1 MAAYLRSHVTP
12 GADASRHLKILRLG
26 HDPADSEVRDLQ
38 LPVLCQEQIHGLEVP
53 VDHLPVVK
61 KAECAGDG
69 HAPVQDL
76 PQLWAPAPLPPLCLL
91 SVVALKVTTG
101 HEFGDAHDRQARLE
115 ASANEHD
122 QVWVPHGRQEV
133 DLMHQLIRDLEN
145 AGILFV
151 GHAVLAIHV
160 RIGVDADFAKSGTF
174 YHHVRALPFRHV
186 EAAFQGLAQL
196 LLESKVPAGE
206 HPMTVTATAR
216 QLPAAQ
222 LASFFR
228 AVDRAIRPHWVP
240 KVNLS
245 IHRLRARR

>member
-76 PQLWAPAPLPPLCLL
+76 PQLWAPAPLPPLRLL
-91 SVVALKVTTG
+91 AVVALKVTTG
-101 HEFGDAHDRQARLE
+101 QELGDAHDWQAGLN
-115 ASANEHD
+115 ACSDEHD
-122 QVWVPHGRQEV
+122 QVRVPHGGQEV
-133 DLMHQLIRDLEN
+133 NLMHQLIRDLLN
-145 AGILFV
+145 AGILLV
-151 GHAVLAIHV
+151 VHGVLTICIRLGAVDLV
-160 RIGVDADFAKSGTF
+160 TSSTF
-174 YHHVRALPFRHV
+174 YHDVCALPPRHV
-186 EAAFQGLAQL
+186 ETALQGLAQL
-196 LLESKVPAGE
+196 LFELKVPAGE

-222 LASFFR
+222 LASFFC
-228 AVDRAIRPHWVP
+228 AQG
-240 KVNLS
+240 
-245 IHRLRARR
+245 

>member
-53 VDHLPVVK
+53 VDHVPVMK
-61 KAECAGDG
+61 KAQCPGDG
-69 HAPVQDL
+69 HTPIQNL
-76 PQLWAPAPLPPLCLL
+76 PQSWAPAAALPALRLL

-133 DLMHQLIRDLEN
+133 DLMHQLIRDLLN
-145 AGILFV
+145 AGILLV
-151 GHAVLAIHV
+151 VHGVLTICIRLGAVDLV
-160 RIGVDADFAKSGTF
+160 TSSTF
-174 YHHVRALPFRHV
+174 YHDVCALPPRHV
-186 EAAFQGLAQL
+186 ETALQGLAQL
-196 LLESKVPAGE
+196 LFELKVPAGE

-222 LASFFR
+222 LASFFC
-228 AVDRAIRPHWVP
+228 AQG
-240 KVNLS
+240 
-245 IHRLRARR
+245 